1 MIHCNGHEHCQY
13 FQPCIFS
20 QYSIVSS
27 FPSRYQS
34 LMVDI
39 YFQSC
44 THMRY
49 VTSLAY
55 WLPKLNFHSY
65 LQYVEYLTK
74 NDHLQPALGRIYCTK
89 IAKTYPKFLNPRQKL
104 LVLPSTP
111 TDQVR
116 LKPFMTGLAHT
127 SVLTRQLKPTHFV

>member
-1 MIHCNGHEHCQY
+1 MIRCNGHEHCQY

-44 THMRY
+44 THMHY

-55 WLPKLNFHSY
+55 QVPKLNFHSY
-65 LQYVEYLTK
+65 LQYIEYLTK
-74 NDHLQPALGRIYCTK
+74 NYHFQPALGRIYCTK
-89 IAKTYPKFLNPRQKL
+89 NSKNIPKVLNPCQKL
-104 LVLPSTP
+104 LP
-111 TDQVR
+111 TDQVS
-116 LKPFMTGLAHT
+116 LNPFMTRLAHT
-127 SVLTRQLKPTHFV
+127 SVLTRQLKATHFV

>member
-1 MIHCNGHEHCQY
+1 MYIKISV
-13 FQPCIFS
+13 FCIKFVNKY
-20 QYSIVSS
+20 YSN
-27 FPSRYQS
+27 YDLLS

-44 THMRY
+44 THMHY

-74 NDHLQPALGRIYCTK
+74 NYHSTSPRKNLLYK
-89 IAKTYPKFLNPRQKL
+89 I
-104 LVLPSTP
+104 
-111 TDQVR
+111 
-116 LKPFMTGLAHT
+116 
-127 SVLTRQLKPTHFV
+127 

>member
-1 MIHCNGHEHCQY
+1 MIRCNGHEHCQY
-13 FQPCIFS
+13 FQPCIFFY
-20 QYSIVSS
+20 YSIVSS

-44 THMRY
+44 THIHY

-74 NDHLQPALGRIYCTK
+74 NTTFNQPQEESIVQK

-104 LVLPSTP
+104 LLPSTP
-111 TDQVR
+111 TDQIR
-116 LKPFMTGLAHT
+116 LNPFMTGLAHT